1 MRGSLTI
8 CENMIDVGHSSE
20 VQIPNPRLGD
30 QVNRN
35 IIHSETEGGVYLRNL
50 PVEAKL
56 HIQTENRLY
65 TLINRGRGEALLCGH
80 PEFCPRPVAVM
91 IHGSTWGGSMLKTG
105 FLGRGMRLEFQHPDY
120 EKPIL
125 TSRIVELRHVQ

>member
-1 MRGSLTI
+1 MG
-8 CENMIDVGHSSE
+8 ENMIDVGHSSD
-20 VQIPNPRLGD
+20 VQFPHPRLGD

-35 IIHSETEGGVYLRNL
+35 IIQSEIEGGVYLRNL
-50 PVEAKL
+50 PVEGKL
-56 HIQTENRLY
+56 QIQTQNRLY
-65 TLINRGRGEALLCGH
+65 TLINLGRSEVLLCG
-80 PEFCPRPVAVM
+80 PEFCPKPVAVT

-125 TSRIVELRHVQ
+125 TSRIVEMRQVQ

>member
-1 MRGSLTI
+1 VEV
-8 CENMIDVGHSSE
+8 CENVIDVGQGSA
-20 VQIPNPRLGD
+20 VQFPHPRLGD

-35 IIHSETEGGVYLRNL
+35 IIRSEIEGGVYLRNL
-50 PVEAKL
+50 PVEGKL
-56 HIQTENRLY
+56 EIRTENRLY
-65 TLINRGRGEALLCGH
+65 TLINRGRNEVLLCGH
-80 PEFCPRPVAVM
+80 PRFCPDPVAVM

-125 TSRIVELRHVQ
+125 TSRIVELRQVQ